1 VFPSP
6 KVTIGSLVAY
16 DWELVFPGASM
27 GPSGGRERRRSWAWN
42 TIEEACETRVAI
54 GSECSHTG
62 QTPPAGT
69 TIIALQ
75 LVVLAGDRNTI
86 FRRGLDA
93 LDSLR
98 GCRFA
103 KGDEW
108 EVVRAEGK
116 ERAGLG
122 DKTDKG
128 GLVIRVITLAWE
140 DIPKIEAWLEEH
152 KR

>member
-1 VFPSP
+1 
-6 KVTIGSLVAY
+6 
-16 DWELVFPGASM
+16 M
-27 GPSGGRERRRSWAWN
+27 GPSGGREGRCSWTWN
-42 TIEEACETRVAI
+42 AIKEACETRTAI
-54 GSECSHTG
+54 GSECSYTD
-62 QTPPAGT
+62 QTPPVGT
-69 TIIALQ
+69 TVIALQ
-75 LVVLAGDRNTI
+75 LVLLTGDRNTV
-86 FRRGLDA
+86 FGRSLDA

-116 ERAGLG
+116 ERTSLG
-122 DKTDKG
+122 DKTDKC

-140 DIPKIEAWLEEH
+140 EFPKTEVWLKKH

>member
-1 VFPSP
+1 
-6 KVTIGSLVAY
+6 
-16 DWELVFPGASM
+16 M
-27 GPSGGRERRRSWAWN
+27 GPSGGRERRRSWTWN

-62 QTPPAGT
+62 QTPPVGA

-75 LVVLAGDRNTI
+75 LVVLTGDRNAV
-86 FRRGLDA
+86 FGRSLDA
-93 LDSLR
+93 LDSLCR
-98 GCRFA
+98 CRFA

-128 GLVIRVITLAWE
+128 SLVIRVITLAWE
-140 DIPKIEAWLEEH
+140 DILKTEAWLEKH